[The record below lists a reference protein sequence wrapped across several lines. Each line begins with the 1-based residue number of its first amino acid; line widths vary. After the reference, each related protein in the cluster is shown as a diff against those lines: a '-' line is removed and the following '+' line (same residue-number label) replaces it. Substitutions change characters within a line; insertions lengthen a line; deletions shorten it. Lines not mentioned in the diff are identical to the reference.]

1 MRKGADMFNFGI
13 GEILLMVVTLA
24 MLVGIVALGVALG
37 LRRGGR

>member
-1 MRKGADMFNFGI
+1 MRKGADMFNFGM

-37 LRRGGR
+37 LRVGRR